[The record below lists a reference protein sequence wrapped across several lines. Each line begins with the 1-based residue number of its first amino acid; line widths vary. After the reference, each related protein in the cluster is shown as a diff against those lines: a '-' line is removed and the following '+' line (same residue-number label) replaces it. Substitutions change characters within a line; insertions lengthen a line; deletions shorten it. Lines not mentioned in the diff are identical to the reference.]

1 MKESFLHLVWQQQL
15 IQNKKI
21 YTTEGEELIIHHP
34 GEVNLLQGPDF
45 SSAMIEIA
53 NQKWAGNIEIHL
65 KSSDWYAHQ
74 HQKDTSY
81 SNVIL
86 HVVFEH
92 DIEVFDLQSNSVP
105 TLELSTLIKGSAL
118 QNYNELMQQSQ
129 YWIFCENKIK
139 AFDTFKWQH
148 WMERLYV
155 ERLERKVGEIELI
168 FNKTKQDWE
177 ATFFLLL
184 AKSFGGNLNG
194 AIFLKA
200 FSQVEFIVIRK
211 QIANNKTASLLF
223 GLLGLLKE
231 SSFEDLYCQI
241 LKKRFDDQRQKYRL
255 EEFPLPKLNFFW
267 CRPHNFPTIRLA
279 QLIAFYEKHKTV
291 FSKVLGLG
299 ENLKSYQDFFD
310 IEIDEYWKTHYNLD
324 KVSKKSSKKISKNF
338 LDLLLMNVVIPF
350 LFLYAKKMG
359 TDESY
364 LLDLMYQI
372 SPEKNNIVAKFSA
385 LDVKSKSALETQAL
399 LTLKKEYCDKERC
412 AACDLGVHIIA

>member
-1 MKESFLHLVWQQQL
+1 
-15 IQNKKI
+15 
-21 YTTEGEELIIHHP
+21 
-34 GEVNLLQGPDF
+34 
-45 SSAMIEIA
+45 
-53 NQKWAGNIEIHL
+53 
-65 KSSDWYAHQ
+65 
-74 HQKDTSY
+74 
-81 SNVIL
+81 
-86 HVVFEH
+86 
-92 DIEVFDLQSNSVP
+92 
-105 TLELSTLIKGSAL
+105 
-118 QNYNELMQQSQ
+118 
-129 YWIFCENKIK
+129 
-139 AFDTFKWQH
+139 
-148 WMERLYV
+148 
-155 ERLERKVGEIELI
+155 
-168 FNKTKQDWE
+168 
-177 ATFFLLL
+177 
-184 AKSFGGNLNG
+184 
-194 AIFLKA
+194 
-200 FSQVEFIVIRK
+200 
-211 QIANNKTASLLF
+211 
-223 GLLGLLKE
+223 
-231 SSFEDLYCQI
+231 
-241 LKKRFDDQRQKYRL
+241 
-255 EEFPLPKLNFFW
+255 LNFFG

-350 LFLYAKKMG
+350 LFLYAKKKG

>member
-129 YWIFCENKIK
+129 YWIFY
-139 AFDTFKWQH
+139 FTG
-148 WMERLYV
+148 L
-155 ERLERKVGEIELI
+155 
-168 FNKTKQDWE
+168 FN
-177 ATFFLLL
+177 
-184 AKSFGGNLNG
+184 
-194 AIFLKA
+194 
-200 FSQVEFIVIRK
+200 VIR
-211 QIANNKTASLLF
+211 
-223 GLLGLLKE
+223 
-231 SSFEDLYCQI
+231 
-241 LKKRFDDQRQKYRL
+241 
-255 EEFPLPKLNFFW
+255 
-267 CRPHNFPTIRLA
+267 
-279 QLIAFYEKHKTV
+279 
-291 FSKVLGLG
+291 
-299 ENLKSYQDFFD
+299 
-310 IEIDEYWKTHYNLD
+310 
-324 KVSKKSSKKISKNF
+324 
-338 LDLLLMNVVIPF
+338 
-350 LFLYAKKMG
+350 
-359 TDESY
+359 
-364 LLDLMYQI
+364 
-372 SPEKNNIVAKFSA
+372 
-385 LDVKSKSALETQAL
+385 
-399 LTLKKEYCDKERC
+399 
-412 AACDLGVHIIA
+412 